1 MRWPLLTAVILLAP
15 AAESLADGLDPE
27 RVDEVTA
34 MLRPE
39 PMGLGRPL
47 ADRAAWREMAQKEVF
62 GGLVRTAE
70 RLLSEPLPEQPDDL
84 YLDFSRTGNRTHWQE
99 VANRR
104 RSRLAPLVIAECLED
119 QGRFL
124 PAFEELVRALS
135 EERTWVM
142 PAHDRKLTNFN
153 GETVDI
159 DLASS
164 ALGWHLATAD
174 WLLADRLSAD
184 VRELLRDNVRRR
196 VLVPY
201 RDMFTGARPANWWTK
216 TTNNWNAVC
225 LAGVTG
231 AALAQVRDAHERAQF
246 VRAAEE
252 YSRSFLR
259 GFTSDGYCSEG
270 LGYWN
275 YGFGHY
281 VLLSETIRQATSGGV
296 DLLARPEARAPATF
310 GARIG
315 IIGGVYPAF
324 ADCSVNARPDFPLV
338 YFVNRVFG
346 LGLDRYDELP
356 AGAVPRALASA
367 MLYAFPNSASEA
379 EPSGKQSE
387 GPGLRTWFDQAGI
400 LISRPVPE
408 SECYMGVALKG
419 GHNAEHH
426 NHNDVG
432 SYVVAVGD
440 RAVLL
445 DPGSEVYTA
454 RTFSNRRYESKL
466 LNSYGHPV
474 PVVAGQLQRPGREAQ
489 AEVLAT
495 DFADEA
501 DMLQLDLSA
510 AYEVPVLEE
519 LTRTFVYSRAGA
531 GSLTVTDRVRFAEPR
546 TFETA
551 LITRGEWIALD
562 DGVLQ
567 VYDFSEAVEVHIISK
582 GADFTI
588 GAEEIRENARVQPTR
603 LGIKLTEPVT
613 AASIEVTIT
622 PSDGPGAAEQIG
634 LLKNGGFEYGDWGWV
649 LPTNSLGTIST
660 ELAASGEASLKIS
673 DPDDRRGSNISSAPM
688 RVDGAGEFVLR
699 GKVYHVSGEGI
710 GMYIKL
716 LDAEGDLLNETDERG
731 WIGAIGA
738 LEGEAGEWVDFEFPF
753 TTTPETVAIQLWIHS
768 YSSAVVEAYVD
779 DIVIVA
785 ADDR

>member
-47 ADRAAWREMAQKEVF
+47 ADSAAWREMAQKEVF

-84 YLDFSRTGNRTHWQE
+84 YLDFSRTGNRTHWQD

-104 RSRLAPLVIAECLED
+104 RSRLARLVIAECLED
-119 QGRFL
+119 EGRFL
-124 PAFEELVRALS
+124 PAFEELVRALC

-216 TTNNWNAVC
+216 TTSNWNAVC

-231 AALAQVRDAHERAQF
+231 AALAQVQDAHERAQF
-246 VRAAEE
+246 VTAAEE
-252 YSRSFLR
+252 YSRNFLR

-281 VLLSETIRQATSGGV
+281 VLLCETIRQATSGGV

-324 ADCSVNARPDFPLV
+324 ADCSVN
-338 YFVNRVFG
+338 
-346 LGLDRYDELP
+346 
-356 AGAVPRALASA
+356 
-367 MLYAFPNSASEA
+367 
-379 EPSGKQSE
+379 
-387 GPGLRTWFDQAGI
+387 
-400 LISRPVPE
+400 
-408 SECYMGVALKG
+408 
-419 GHNAEHH
+419 
-426 NHNDVG
+426 
-432 SYVVAVGD
+432 VGD

-474 PVVAGQLQRPGREAQ
+474 PVVAGQLQRPGKDAR

-501 DMLQLDLSA
+501 DMLQFDLSA
-510 AYEVPVLEE
+510 AYEVPALEE

-562 DGVLQ
+562 DGVLL
-567 VYDFSEAVEVHIISK
+567 VYDFSEAVEVRIISQ

-622 PSDGPGAAEQIG
+622 PSDGPGVVEQIG

-673 DPDDRRGSNISSAPM
+673 DPDDKRGSNISSAPM